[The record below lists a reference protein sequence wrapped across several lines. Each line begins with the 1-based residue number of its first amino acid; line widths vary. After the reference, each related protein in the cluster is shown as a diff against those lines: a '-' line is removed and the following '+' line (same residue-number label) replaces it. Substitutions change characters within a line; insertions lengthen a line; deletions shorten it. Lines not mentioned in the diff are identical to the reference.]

1 MQEFPAKVD
10 RVKSR
15 MNPKHSKGEHPCAED
30 GVVAEMLQQL
40 DEDVLDLIALVF
52 KARLLNLPSAS
63 ADTSWATYCVD
74 LVRKKPNTCTIRD

>member
-1 MQEFPAKVD
+1 MKLG
-10 RVKSR
+10 KT
-15 MNPKHSKGEHPCAED
+15 CAED

-74 LVRKKPNTCTIRD
+74 LVRKKPNTCTVRD